1 MWGERFKRCVGVER
15 YTKKKK
21 PPIISR
27 NLLVSLAAPSKLHVA
42 REESFPILFNIYKK
56 KKFPLSPFLI
66 RQGPQM
72 SRAGPLWSPTGLLC
86 LLLLCLST

>member
-56 KKFPLSPFLI
+56 KKVPSLPLSYS
-66 RQGPQM
+66 
-72 SRAGPLWSPTGLLC
+72 SRPTDV
-86 LLLLCLST
+86 